1 MDYSLP
7 CICIKNFIM
16 KKLII
21 VLAVGMVASNG
32 MAQTGKKNMAPP
44 PPPQEIKD
52 IPPPPPPAPPTEA
65 NFVKPPVPPVPPVP
79 PKPPVKFKAPVI
91 VNEKGYS
98 ILVQT
103 TKEEPIILLT
113 KKGITKKIRMSVW
126 NAKPEYFENKYGK
139 LPPPPPPRPVPPILP
154 EVE

>member
-1 MDYSLP
+1 
-7 CICIKNFIM
+7 M

-32 MAQTGKKNMAPP
+32 MAQTDKKIIAPP

-52 IPPPPPPAPPTEA
+52 VPPPPPPAPPSEA
-65 NFVKPPVPPVPPVP
+65 NFNKPPVPQVP
-79 PKPPVKFKAPVI
+79 PKPPVKLKAPVI

-98 ILVQT
+98 ILIQT
-103 TKEEPIILLT
+103 TKEAPIILLT
-113 KKGITKKIRMSVW
+113 KKGVTQKIKMSVW

-139 LPPPPPPRPVPPILP
+139 LPPPPPPMPVPPIISA
-154 EVE
+154 VE